1 MKPLQQIL
9 ERIKKML
16 WRKRLRNVRK
26 LEIPALLLVNY
37 KFSSIRKLNVFFLF
51 FLFFFVFFLFFFYVV
66 LHKAGRHMEDSMVS
80 AYVALLLGY
89 VVMKNAV

>member
-26 LEIPALLLVNY
+26 LEIPVLLLVNY

-66 LHKAGRHMEDSMVS
+66 LHKAGRHMEDSMVA